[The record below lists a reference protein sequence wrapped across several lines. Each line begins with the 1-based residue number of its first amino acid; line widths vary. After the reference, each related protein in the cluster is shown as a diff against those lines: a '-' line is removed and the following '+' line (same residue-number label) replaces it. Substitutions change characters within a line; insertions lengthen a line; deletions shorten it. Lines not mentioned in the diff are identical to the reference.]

1 MIFYDKEARAR
12 EAGAISGLG
21 ILSRASSKA
30 ALISATLVAGGLF
43 YAYKIEPSNV
53 EIKYISLVL
62 PRLSPEFDGYR
73 VVQISDIHMDGWMS
87 FDRLSVL
94 VELVNEQRPDLI
106 AITGDFVTSGAKRDE
121 RELIDALSALEA
133 ADGAVAVLGNHDYI
147 ADQNLV
153 RSIIRDSGTVELSND
168 LRTLRRDDSVLHIAG
183 VDDFYQ
189 RRARLDLILKRLPEE
204 GAAILLA
211 HEPDFAEVSAPT
223 GRFDL
228 QLSGHSH
235 GGQFQLPFIGAV
247 MRPRVGRIYPSGLYN
262 VDEMLQYT
270 NRGLGM
276 LKPHLRFNCRPEITV
291 LTLLTPA

>member
-1 MIFYDKEARAR
+1 MIFYDKETRAR
-12 EAGAISGLG
+12 EAGTISGLG

-30 ALISATLVAGGLF
+30 ALIGATLVAGGLF

-53 EIKYISLVL
+53 EIKYISLML

-106 AITGDFVTSGAKRDE
+106 AITGDFVTSGAKRNE

-147 ADQNLV
+147 ADQGLV

-168 LRTLRRDDSVLHIAG
+168 LRTLRRGDSVLHIAG

-204 GAAILLA
+204 GADILLA

-235 GGQFQLPFIGAV
+235 GGQFQIPFIGAV

>member
-1 MIFYDKEARAR
+1 MIFPKKQ
-12 EAGAISGLG
+12 AGAIFGGG
-21 ILSRASSKA
+21 ILRRRSSKA
-30 ALISATLVAGGLF
+30 ALIGATLLAGGLF
-43 YAYKIEPSNV
+43 YAQKIEPQNV
-53 EIKYISLVL
+53 EVKSISLVL
-62 PRLSPEFDGYR
+62 PRLDKEFDGYR
-73 VVQISDIHMDGWMS
+73 IVQISDIHMDRWMT
-87 FDRLSVL
+87 FDRLSKMMR
-94 VELVNEQRPDLI
+94 LVNEQRPDLI
-106 AITGDFVTSGAKRDE
+106 AITGDFVTVGARHDE
-121 RELIDALSALEA
+121 RELIDALSVLEA

-147 ADQNLV
+147 ADPDLI
-153 RSIIRDSGTVELSND
+153 RSIIHDSGIVELSND
-168 LRTLRRDDSVLHIAG
+168 LRTLRRGDGVLHIAG

-189 RRARLDLILKRLPEE
+189 RRARLDLVLNRLPEE

-211 HEPDFAEVSAPT
+211 HESDFAEVSAPT
-223 GRFDL
+223 GRFDA

-262 VDEMLQYT
+262 VDGMLQYT